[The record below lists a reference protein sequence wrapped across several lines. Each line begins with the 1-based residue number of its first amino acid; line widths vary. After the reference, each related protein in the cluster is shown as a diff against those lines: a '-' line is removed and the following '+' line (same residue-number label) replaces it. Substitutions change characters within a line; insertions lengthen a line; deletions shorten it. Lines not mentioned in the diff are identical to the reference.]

1 MLDKDKIW
9 VVFYINVSELDRA
22 DIGPYMEHV
31 RQAFLPHDESVEM
44 MFIPVFETETH
55 VDSINPILLTAE
67 KYKEAEEKVN
77 ALRKQMEDAL
87 KRLENNE

>member
-9 VVFYINVSELDRA
+9 VVFYINVSKLDYA
-22 DIGPYMEHV
+22 DVGPYMEHV

-55 VDSINPILLTAE
+55 VDCINPVLLTAE
-67 KYKEAEEKVN
+67 KYKETEQMISAMREQFEN
-77 ALRKQMEDAL
+77 ALKDL
-87 KRLENNE
+87 KEE